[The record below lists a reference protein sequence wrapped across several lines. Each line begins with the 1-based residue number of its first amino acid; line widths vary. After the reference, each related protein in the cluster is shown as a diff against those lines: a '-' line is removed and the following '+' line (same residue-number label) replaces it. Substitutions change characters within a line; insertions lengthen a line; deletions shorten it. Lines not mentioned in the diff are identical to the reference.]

1 MITIKEG
8 DLFAAPRGLICHQVN
23 CKGNMGRGV
32 ARTFREKYP
41 RAYYRYLAMCQTSGA
56 QTLLGTCLFNKED
69 NNHISCSM
77 FAQDDWR
84 GHNVCNTDYSAFKSC
99 CGEIKA
105 FITYNNFPRDY
116 PINMPYG
123 IGAGLGG
130 GDWLIIYSILE
141 EEFEGYDLIL
151 WRLSK

>member
-8 DLFAAPRGLICHQVN
+8 DLFTAPSGLICHQVN

-32 ARTFREKYP
+32 AKTFKEKYP
-41 RAYYRYLAMCQTSGA
+41 DVFAQYVYLCHNVCADA
-56 QTLLGTCLFNKED
+56 LLGTCLFDED
-69 NNHISCSM
+69 TVCM

-84 GHNVCNTDYSAFKSC
+84 GHNVCNTSYAAFRC
-99 CGEIKA
+99 CCKQIVAYLKRHDPS
-105 FITYNNFPRDY
+105 I
-116 PINMPYG
+116 PINMPCG

-141 EEFEGYDLIL
+141 EEFEGYNLIL

>member
-8 DLFAAPRGLICHQVN
+8 DLFAAPSGLICHQVN

-32 ARTFREKYP
+32 AKTFREKYP
-41 RAYYRYLAMCQTSGA
+41 EVFAQYVYLCHNVCAD
-56 QTLLGTCLFNKED
+56 TLLGTCLFDED
-69 NNHISCSM
+69 TVCM

-84 GHNVCNTDYSAFKSC
+84 GRNVCNTDYNAFRRC
-99 CGEIKA
+99 CKQI
-105 FITYNNFPRDY
+105 ISYLQRHDPS
-116 PINMPYG
+116 IIVNMPYS

-141 EEFEGYDLIL
+141 EEFEGHDLIL

>member
-8 DLFAAPRGLICHQVN
+8 SLFSAAEGLICHQVN

-32 ARTFREKYP
+32 AKQFRELYP
-41 RAYYRYLAMCQTSGA
+41 RAYYRYLSLCQSSSA
-56 QTLLGTCLFNKED
+56 ATLLGTCLFNRED
-69 NNHISCSM
+69 DKHISCSM

-84 GHNVCNTDYSAFKSC
+84 GHNICNTNYAAFREC
-99 CGEIKA
+99 CGEIKE
-105 FITYNNFPRDY
+105 FIIHNKLSRDY

-141 EEFEGYDLIL
+141 EEFEGHDLIL
-151 WRLSK
+151 WRLPK

>member
-8 DLFAAPRGLICHQVN
+8 NLFNAPRGLICHQVN

-41 RAYYRYLAMCQTSGA
+41 RAYYRYLAMCQTSSA

-77 FAQDDWR
+77 FAQDNWR
-84 GHNVCNTDYSAFKSC
+84 GHNVCNTDYSAFKGC
-99 CGEIKA
+99 CGEIKE
-105 FITYNNFPRDY
+105 FIKHNNFPRDY

-141 EEFEGYDLIL
+141 EEFEGHYLVL
-151 WRLSK
+151 WRLPK

>member
-8 DLFAAPRGLICHQVN
+8 DLFNAPCGLICHQVN

-41 RAYYRYLAMCQTSGA
+41 EAFEYYVYLCHNNCASA
-56 QTLLGTCLFNKED
+56 LLGTCLFKD
-69 NNHISCSM
+69 NTVCM

-84 GHNVCNTDYSAFKSC
+84 GHNVCNTNYDAFRRC
-99 CGEIKA
+99 CKQIVA
-105 FITYNNFPRDY
+105 YLQQHDPSI

-130 GDWLIIYSILE
+130 GDWLIIQSILE
-141 EEFEGYDLIL
+141 EEFEGHDLIL
-151 WRLSK
+151 WRLPK